1 MVPTLSNGGDVPHG
15 VVSRNHWNNSPGNVK
30 ASTQTAV
37 LGEDVALKVFG
48 CGDYLG
54 PPILTEAM
62 AEENELLRYRRCKLV
77 GDLCCQVKGAMR
89 GGQEMAQHQKL

>member
-15 VVSRNHWNNSPGNVK
+15 VVSSNHWNNSPSNVRP
-30 ASTQTAV
+30 STQTAV

-77 GDLCCQVKGAMR
+77 GELCC
-89 GGQEMAQHQKL
+89 